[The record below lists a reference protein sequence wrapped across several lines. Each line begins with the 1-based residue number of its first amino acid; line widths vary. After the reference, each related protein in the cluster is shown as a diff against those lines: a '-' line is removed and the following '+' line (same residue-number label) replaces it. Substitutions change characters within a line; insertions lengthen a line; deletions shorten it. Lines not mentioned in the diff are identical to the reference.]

1 MGQKS
6 YTIEPPTILYHCDC
20 KIANKGYYKVLKCK
34 YHTTIINYKKEKP
47 YKFPCGC
54 IVTYEC
60 FEYSYSD
67 VSSEDRYNSNNEDSS
82 EGYDSN
88 NEDSSENS
96 ISSNES
102 AVEILESKGDE
113 PYMIYTINKCDFHTI
128 INDKK
133 TYKIYH
139 LGDKPYRYYRDEVLR
154 WYFDK
159 EYWFSNIDVIHDV
172 EYKKIVRRIMA
183 KKFIPELLDMIME
196 YY

>member
-6 YTIEPPTILYHCDC
+6 SYAIEPAILYNCDC

-34 YHTTIINYKKEKP
+34 YHTTNINYKKEKP

-60 FEYSYSD
+60 FEYSD
-67 VSSEDRYNSNNEDSS
+67 VSSEDRYEYGDSS
-82 EGYDSN
+82 
-88 NEDSSENS
+88 EDSSENS
-96 ISSNES
+96 ISSNGL
-102 AVEILESKGDE
+102 AVEILESEGDE
-113 PYMIYTINKCDFHTI
+113 PYMIYKINKCDFHFI

-139 LGDKPYRYYRDEVLR
+139 LGDKPYGYYRDEVLR
-154 WYFDK
+154 WYFDR
-159 EYWFSNIDVIHDV
+159 EYWFSNIDVIHDTA
-172 EYKKIVRRIMA
+172 YKKIVREIMA
-183 KKFIPELLDMIME
+183 KKFIPELLDIIME

>member
-6 YTIEPPTILYHCDC
+6 SYAIEPAMLYNCDC

-34 YHTTIINYKKEKP
+34 YHITNINYKKEKP

-60 FEYSYSD
+60 FDYSSD
-67 VSSEDRYNSNNEDSS
+67 EDSDEDS
-82 EGYDSN
+82 DEYYSN

-102 AVEILESKGDE
+102 AVEILESEGDE
-113 PYMIYTINKCDFHTI
+113 PYMIYTINKCDFHSI
-128 INDKK
+128 INKKK

-154 WYFDK
+154 WYFDRD
-159 EYWFSNIDVIHDV
+159 YWFSNIDVINDV
-172 EYKKIVRRIMA
+172 EYKIIVRKIMA